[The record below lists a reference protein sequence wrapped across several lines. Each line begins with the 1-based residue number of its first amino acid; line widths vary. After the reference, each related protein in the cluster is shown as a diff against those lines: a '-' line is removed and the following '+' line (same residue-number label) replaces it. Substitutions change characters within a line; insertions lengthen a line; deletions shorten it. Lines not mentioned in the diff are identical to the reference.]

1 MLKTKSVYEEP
12 LEEQLETLLMQ
23 DPQLLPAAITRR
35 MADKTLLTEGEKI
48 EPRICSLFICLYRL
62 KCDPKL
68 EDEWRLGMEQQY
80 SEQLSVL
87 ARQLI
92 RRERRKRL
100 AELELKEV

>member
-35 MADKTLLTEGEKI
+35 MADKNILSEGDKI
-48 EPRICSLFICLYRL
+48 EQRICSLFMCLYHL
-62 KCDPKL
+62 KCDPQL
-68 EDEWRLGMEQQY
+68 EDEWRLGIEQQY

-92 RRERRKRL
+92 KREQRNQL
-100 AELELKEV
+100 AGLELEEV